1 MKHLKT
7 YQQLN
12 ESIEEIKIE
21 DILSKLGV
29 KDWKIEDDHLGNKNV
44 YLFKHKGFDF
54 EVYSLEDIEVD
65 SVKGEPYHVNY
76 GQKGKWIDNFNTM
89 DLKKSLSEIFEK
101 IDNGLGDKYVG

>member
-29 KDWKIEDDHLGNKNV
+29 KDWKIGDDHLGNKNV